1 MKNHIPTIEELLD
14 KPASELRAIF
24 RKASALAE
32 DGTRPAQEREAASRT
47 VENVR
52 RCLRRSPGP

>member
-1 MKNHIPTIEELLD
+1 MKNYTPTIEELLG

-24 RKASALAE
+24 RKASAVADDE
-32 DGTRPAQEREAASRT
+32 TRPAQEREAAFRT

-52 RCLRRSPGP
+52 RCLRRSPGV